1 MKIVQFKR
9 RSDIDNLFCS
19 EVIKELAK
27 LDTDEI
33 IRFVS
38 AVSMA
43 RAYIERGKRYEY
55 YSDGLNLVGLVCAL
69 CEDEVKEKETAA
81 EH

>member
-19 EVIKELAK
+19 EVIKELAQ

-33 IRFVS
+33 VKFVS
-38 AVSMA
+38 FLYNDICQIRKKLV
-43 RAYIERGKRYEY
+43 RYFAK
-55 YSDGLNLVGLVCAL
+55 LWLT
-69 CEDEVKEKETAA
+69 KEWICGIINNREICNFY
-81 EH
+81 